1 MVVHSLK
8 EFLEKYKANDLFTM
22 VVFKDHLFRRE
33 GDYYQ
38 SRDGGGIVEFYPDGD
53 LVAQRH
59 YSGSP
64 VNFYYGGGDI
74 SSLIGEAMAVFLEKI
89 IVMPSEGDTFWE
101 LVFYDMDPLHLAALK
116 IGYINKNKDVVN
128 VMDYLHNDSND
139 ERMREFVVDN
149 IFNNFMIIRNL

>member
-8 EFLEKYKANDLFTM
+8 EFLEKYKANELFNM

-38 SRDGGGIVEFYPDGD
+38 SRNGGGIVEFYPDGD

-59 YSGSP
+59 FSGSP
-64 VNFYYGGGDI
+64 VKFYYGGGDI
-74 SSLIGEAMAVFLEKI
+74 SSLIGEAMAGFLEKI
-89 IVMPSEGDTFWE
+89 MVVSSEADTFWGV
-101 LVFYDMDPLHLAALK
+101 LYDMDPLHIAALK
-116 IGYINKNKDVVN
+116 IGYLNKNKDVVN
-128 VMDYLHNDSND
+128 VMDYLLNDSND

-149 IFNNFMIIRNL
+149 IINNFMIIGN

>member
-64 VNFYYGGGDI
+64 VYFYYGGGDI
-74 SSLIGEAMAVFLEKI
+74 SSLIGEAMPGFLEKI
-89 IVMPSEGDTFWE
+89 MVIPSEADTFWGV
-101 LVFYDMDPLHLAALK
+101 LYDMDPLHIAALK
-116 IGYINKNKDVVN
+116 IGYLNKNKDVVN
-128 VMDYLHNDSND
+128 VMDYLLNDSND

-149 IFNNFMIIRNL
+149 IINNFLIIGN